1 MRKARKS
8 SGKEVTDLNQLF
20 LGFLGLEEPWFIQS
34 IEWDPLEGRVD
45 LHVSFREGTRFP
57 CPKCGGSH
65 PVHDCLECLNLF
77 QHKTYLHARAPRVE
91 CSEHGVTRSPSPG
104 ERNGAA
110 SPCSSKPS

>member
-1 MRKARKS
+1 MVLSQEDGFMRKARKS

-57 CPKCGGSH
+57 CPQCGGSH
-65 PVHDCLECLNLF
+65 PVHDCLERTWRHLNLF
-77 QHKTYLHARAPRVE
+77 GPSSSRMGCFRTGPLRSDEV
-91 CSEHGVTRSPSPG
+91 GVQ
-104 ERNGAA
+104 
-110 SPCSSKPS
+110 C

>member
-8 SGKEVTDLNQLF
+8 SGKAVTDLNQLF

-65 PVHDCLECLNLF
+65 PVHDCLERTWRHLNLF
-77 QHKTYLHARAPRVE
+77 QHKTYLHGFLIIPYGHPQNRPFEGWRDTGLVLA
-91 CSEHGVTRSPSPG
+91 
-104 ERNGAA
+104 
-110 SPCSSKPS
+110 